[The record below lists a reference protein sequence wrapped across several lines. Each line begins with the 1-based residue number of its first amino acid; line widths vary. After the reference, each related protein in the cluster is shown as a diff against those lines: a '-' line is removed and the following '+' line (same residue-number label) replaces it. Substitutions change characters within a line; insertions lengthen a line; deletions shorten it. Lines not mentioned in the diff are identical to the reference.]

1 MTKIKFFSL
10 HLFSRRT
17 FVILSAIGTLAIIS
31 ASFFV
36 FGEFFGF
43 TARAEEVTVKLT
55 PPSETYATS
64 NITTSRKATGLL
76 ISGGI
81 YRSAIK
87 FAIANIPAGATITKV
102 EFFGYPGYCNSANT
116 VDLDI
121 YELTNDPTLSA
132 TTYQTLWSDARDGHN
147 YVADS
152 KVLQTG
158 SGCKTTAYSPA
169 IDLGAQAIADLQ
181 SAINSGKNW
190 FGLGLSSD
198 NTVSYGFFNAYS
210 TANKNPYLNVTYTTN
225 SNSAP
230 TITNFSFSPATSTP
244 GQIINFSANW
254 SDVSSSE
261 QAKLLVCKTN
271 AIANGV
277 CSGGARCDSSS
288 FSTTKPAVCPYTVKE
303 EDLGANQFYA
313 FVCDDE
319 NACSASQ
326 TGSFRIEQGP
336 VGIYEDA
343 NKNVG
348 IGTTTPSKKLQVEG
362 DFKLNGRMV
371 SDGDICIGE
380 CGN

>member
-1 MTKIKFFSL
+1 MSQIKFFGGKFFTKKMFYL
-10 HLFSRRT
+10 
-17 FVILSAIGTLAIIS
+17 LSAIGTLAIIS

-55 PPSETYATS
+55 PPSVIYATTNVS
-64 NITTSRKATGLL
+64 SARKSPGLL
-76 ISGGI
+76 IAGGV
-81 YRSAIK
+81 YSSAVK
-87 FAIANIPAGATITKV
+87 FTIANIPAGATITKV
-102 EFFGYPGYCNSANT
+102 EFVGYPSYCNSANT

-121 YELTNDPTLSA
+121 YELTYDPTLS
-132 TTYQTLWSDARDGHN
+132 TSTHGILITDARDGHN

-169 IDLGAQAIADLQ
+169 IDLGAQAKDDLQ

-190 FGLGLSSD
+190 FGLGLSSN
-198 NTVSYGFFNAYS
+198 NTVNYGYFNSYS
-210 TANKNPYLNVTYTTN
+210 TAGKAPYLNVTYTTN

-230 TITNFSFSPATSTP
+230 TISNFSFSPATSTP
-244 GQIINFSANW
+244 GQVINFSANW

-261 QAKLLVCKTN
+261 QAKLLICKTN
-271 AIANGV
+271 AIANGT
-277 CSGGARCDSSS
+277 CSGGSRCDVGS
-288 FSTTKPAVCPYTVKE
+288 FSTTKPAVCPYTVKA
-303 EDLGANQFYA
+303 EDLGTNKFYA

-319 NACSASQ
+319 NACSISQ
-326 TGSFRIEQGP
+326 SGNFLVSPGA

-371 SDGDICIGE
+371 SDGDICIGT
-380 CGN
+380 CD